1 MTDDLANLTFEEA
14 MRELE
19 SIVRDLETGKAK
31 LDDAVR
37 AYERG
42 AALKAHCEGKLAG
55 AQAKIEQI
63 TARADEF
70 ATAGRSKPPPQADR
84 NRHLRPIEFATPARS
99 TPERSEAARLLTDK
113 PYIAE

>member
-1 MTDDLANLTFEEA
+1 MTDDLANLSFEEA

-42 AALKAHCEGKLAG
+42 AALKAHCEAKLAG
-55 AQAKIEQI
+55 AKAKIEQI
-63 TARADEF
+63 TVGSDGKVSLTPFDAEI
-70 ATAGRSKPPPQADR
+70 PPPA
-84 NRHLRPIEFATPARS
+84 PT
-99 TPERSEAARLLTDK
+99 
-113 PYIAE
+113 